1 MSDLS
6 QTSFACAL
14 KVWLALMCFFKSD
27 ILWTMLR
34 TFCGHIW
41 FFVMNHCNMFLFIC
55 LLQNSYL
62 YGLFSLWT
70 DVICHFK
77 WTFYEKTAPQLTHLN
92 GGVFFHDSVHFIASR
107 SSFLVKLESQA
118 LHFNGYF
125 PSWTDTMCNVHT
137 FRNMFCSQ
145 T

>member
-14 KVWLALMCFFKSD
+14 IVWLVLMCFFFKSD

-41 FFVMNHCNMFLFIC
+41 FFVMNHCNLFLFIC
-55 LLQNSYL
+55 LWQNSYL

-92 GGVFFHDSVHFIASR
+92 GGVFFSWLSAFYCFKELFSCKVRITSIAFELLFSIMDWYN
-107 SSFLVKLESQA
+107 V
-118 LHFNGYF
+118 YF
-125 PSWTDTMCNVHT
+125 KY
-137 FRNMFCSQ
+137 F
-145 T
+145 